1 MPRYEIV
8 AHVVVDLEGSTPEA
22 AAAAFKRDVLARSG
36 DEVALR
42 GLAVWRPTT
51 DPASTPLPT
60 SAQRHLA
67 DFFAG
72 VARSAATAEE
82 AFRVRVEEILA
93 STPRDAVPDVLAR
106 ELVPVVVEG
115 PGVNGDGTDG
125 WESDGGAIAR
135 GGIETED
142 LP

>member
-22 AAAAFKRDVLARSG
+22 AAAIFKRDVLNRSG
-36 DEVALR
+36 DGVALR
-42 GLAVWRPTT
+42 GLAVWRSTA
-51 DPASTPLPT
+51 DPASAPV
-60 SAQRHLA
+60 SSSVQRHLA
-67 DFFAG
+67 GFFAG
-72 VARSAATAEE
+72 VARCAATAES

-115 PGVNGDGTDG
+115 PGLNGDGTAG
-125 WESDGGAIAR
+125 WESDGGAVAR
-135 GGIETED
+135 RSDETEER
-142 LP
+142 P